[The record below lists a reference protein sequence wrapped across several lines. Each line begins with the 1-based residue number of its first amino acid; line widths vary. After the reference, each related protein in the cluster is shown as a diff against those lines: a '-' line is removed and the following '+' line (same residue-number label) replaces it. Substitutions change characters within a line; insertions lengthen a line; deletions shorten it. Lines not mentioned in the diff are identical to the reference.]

1 MWVPVGELDPRE
13 ATGATRG
20 ERDCVLDYLRAY
32 RLTLSMKCEGLDAEQ
47 LARRSVP
54 PSELSLLGLLRHLTG
69 VEVVWFRQVLG
80 GEDVPRPY
88 RESGDPEADFAGAVP
103 DEAVVAE
110 AWRRWDEEVARAE
123 AVVSQVHD
131 LDRVV
136 RRGEEELVVR
146 DLLVHMVEEYA
157 RHVGHADLL
166 RECVDGRTG
175 F

>member
-1 MWVPVGELDPRE
+1 MWTSPEEDPRVGGGG
-13 ATGATRG
+13 TD
-20 ERDCVLDYLRAY
+20 ERSVLLEYLRNY
-32 RLTLSMKCEGLDAEQ
+32 RLTLRLKCEGLDADQ

-54 PSELSLLGLLRHLTG
+54 PSSLSLLGLLRHLTG

-80 GEDVPRPY
+80 GEDVARPY
-88 RESGDPEADFAGAVP
+88 RESGDPESDFTGAVA

-110 AWRRWDEEVARAE
+110 AWRRWGEEVAHAE
-123 AVVSQVHD
+123 AVMAEVHD

-136 RRGEEELVVR
+136 RRGDDELPVR

-166 RECVDGRTG
+166 RECVDGRVG
-175 F
+175 Q